1 MRVGPEPTTDRFT
14 AILWERRQ
22 GHTWCRLVLR
32 RIVRL
37 RVSSPFGKQLYRA
50 EGAELD
56 SPVLRNITI
65 VDTPGN
71 SVGSKN
77 RGAGITITKRS

>member
-1 MRVGPEPTTDRFT
+1 M
-14 AILWERRQ
+14 
-22 GHTWCRLVLR
+22 
-32 RIVRL
+32 
-37 RVSSPFGKQLYRA
+37 

-71 SVGSKN
+71 SVGSKTEELEL
-77 RGAGITITKRS
+77 RLRSGHEVVSAERADLIIIMFERTNSTFPTN